1 MKRLTDTNG
10 QALVEFALVFPLQLL
25 IVLFILQ
32 MSLIQ
37 VGRAVVSYAAYCAAH
52 AEMLGQDPA
61 EAAAIALIP
70 LGEPGAAL
78 VFELEEDELELEPP
92 GDVLPGW
99 GPQPRWND
107 VRNKTKVYR
116 LYDDD
121 SLMLNRVT
129 LRQTEY
135 EEHRINHVRQHN
147 IGIEVEYPFKLL
159 LPFVFFEA
167 FMPAKQL
174 EDFQDIKD
182 EVLVNIDSEL
192 YFVLRERCVLPN
204 RGRLINTQLELR
216 DAGEDYEYG
225 QGYEFDEE
233 E

>member
-52 AEMLGQDPA
+52 AEMLGQDPE
-61 EAAAIALIP
+61 EAAAVALIP
-70 LGEPGAAL
+70 LGDADAAPAYDPGTG
-78 VFELEEDELELEPP
+78 EYYEPP
-92 GDVLPGW
+92 GDHLPGW
-99 GPQPRWND
+99 GAQPKWND
-107 VRNKTKVYR
+107 ARNKTKVYR

-129 LRQTEY
+129 LRQAEY

-182 EVLVNIDSEL
+182 EVLVDIDGEL